1 MFQSKILPAL
11 FLLTC
16 AFAAQAEIKLTQADL
31 IGTWQIDAEAIS
43 LDGRGRKELNSTWT
57 FKQDGT
63 MEGLSADTN
72 QHARLSQFRA
82 SLNYSVVDGKI
93 EKQVSPGR
101 SKMQTC
107 AAIEKTGKTMVL
119 ECDSIFFFM
128 TKK

>member
-1 MFQSKILPAL
+1 MLKSKILSV
-11 FLLTC
+11 FLLLT
-16 AFAAQAEIKLTQADL
+16 AAYTAQAEVKLTQGDL
-31 IGTWQIDAEAIS
+31 LGTWQIDAEAIS

-57 FKQDGT
+57 FKADGT

-82 SLNYSVVDGKI
+82 QLNYSVVDGKI

-107 AAIEKTGKTMVL
+107 TAIEKVGSKMTL